1 MGGYHKIRRG
11 FTAVGNYSLHRFFD
25 ERLGLVM
32 DSHIEE
38 INRLEQEQIDALNA
52 ELPFS
57 HKG

>member
-1 MGGYHKIRRG
+1 
-11 FTAVGNYSLHRFFD
+11 
-25 ERLGLVM
+25 M

-52 ELPFS
+52 ELPLA